1 MKYFLNKFPA
11 LSFTSAETD
20 SLREEFDDYKTL
32 TDEEVKIESCSIDIE
47 YKDYLG
53 NVVKNKDYR
62 MDKIWGNIGHL
73 QSPGSEGVR
82 RFTLLTKVASIPLAV
97 PHSNA
102 DEERIFS
109 SVRKDKTDFLS
120 SMELDRTLSSLLICP
135 LNNEGDCL
143 SYEPS
148 SSVVVKS
155 KKVTK
160 AYNIEHSKK

>member
-1 MKYFLNKFPA
+1 MNRFPA
-11 LSFTSAETD
+11 LSFTSAEMD

-32 TDEEVKIESCSIDIE
+32 TEEEADIQSCSVEIE
-47 YKDYLG
+47 YKDSLG
-53 NVVKNKDYR
+53 NLVKKNDYR
-62 MDKIWGNIGHL
+62 IDKIWGNIGHL
-73 QSPGSEGVR
+73 HLPGPEGVR
-82 RFTLLTKVASIPLAV
+82 RFVLLTKVASIPLAI

-109 SVRKDKTDFLS
+109 SVRKDKTDFRS
-120 SMELDRTLSSLLICP
+120 SMELDRTLSSLLICQ

-148 SSVVVKS
+148 SSVVVNS

-160 AYNIEHSKK
+160 AYNTEHSKKKKD